1 MSEEKLTVAE
11 LLARRQKEGAPSEP
25 PRRRRRRSLEDGG
38 VSVQELT
45 GSIPRV
51 KAGEPRRGAHALSN
65 ADDGQTT
72 TSDLLAD
79 EAATNATEEAQA
91 TEPEAEAPEH
101 SEAVAESVIVA
112 EEADSSEHEVQA
124 EAEAEAAAQEE
135 EEPELIEAD
144 TEVADAEVAD
154 AEVAGVEADEVAEEP
169 AAPAVPVAPATPQQE
184 QAAPSTPTT
193 QPAASAVPLAI
204 PMEPRPVMVNSE
216 RSEITYTFTELRDM
230 ADESQQIGEPGPV
243 ARAVLTGSNAY
254 DDRPTAS
261 IPVVQDNVDE
271 ASETSAE
278 SDDVDGE
285 QLAESETTEAPEEQ
299 THVLPQVEEADAV
312 GETEAA
318 QETDTFEATDADA
331 DTGAASEAA
340 VATAVAPE
348 VAQPEDV
355 QAETT
360 PTQVAADEKQSEP
373 RDVVKREESK
383 SSKGKVAARDG
394 YAEDNSLSVPLLLIQ
409 VFVGLIAGALVFL
422 GFTMAWSSLP
432 KIVVVIMAL
441 VVAGGFA
448 GMANYLRR
456 EKDKLT
462 PILAGLVGL
471 ALTFGPWILFQL

>member
-25 PRRRRRRSLEDGG
+25 PRRRRRRSLEEGG

-51 KAGEPRRGAHALSN
+51 KADEPRRGAHALSN
-65 ADDGQTT
+65 ADDDQTT

-79 EAATNATEEAQA
+79 EAAANAAEEAQA
-91 TEPEAEAPEH
+91 TEPEVEAPEH
-101 SEAVAESVIVA
+101 SEAVAESVVVA
-112 EEADSSEHEVQA
+112 EGADSSEHEVQA
-124 EAEAEAAAQEE
+124 EAEAEA
-135 EEPELIEAD
+135 D
-144 TEVADAEVAD
+144 EVT
-154 AEVAGVEADEVAEEP
+154 EVAEEP
-169 AAPAVPVAPATPQQE
+169 AAPVTPAAPQQK
-184 QAAPSTPTT
+184 QAAQSTPTA
-193 QPAASAVPLAI
+193 QPAAPAVPLAI

-271 ASETSAE
+271 ESEASAE
-278 SDDVDGE
+278 MDDVDGE
-285 QLAESETTEAPEEQ
+285 QLAEA
-299 THVLPQVEEADAV
+299 
-312 GETEAA
+312 EAA
-318 QETDTFEATDADA
+318 QETATFEVADADA
-331 DTGAASEAA
+331 DTGAASKAA
-340 VATAVAPE
+340 VAAAVAPE
-348 VAQPEDV
+348 VAQAEDA
-355 QAETT
+355 QADIEQAEDAPAEAAQVETT
-360 PTQVAADEKQSEP
+360 PTQAAADEKQAEP

-383 SSKGKVAARDG
+383 SSKGKAVARDG

-432 KIVVVIMAL
+432 KIVVVVMAL

>member
-101 SEAVAESVIVA
+101 LEAVAESVIVA

-144 TEVADAEVAD
+144 TEVAEAEVAD
-154 AEVAGVEADEVAEEP
+154 TEVAEVEADEVAEEP

-193 QPAASAVPLAI
+193 QPAAPAVPLAI
-204 PMEPRPVMVNSE
+204 PVEPRPVMVNSE

-340 VATAVAPE
+340 VAAAVAPE

-422 GFTMAWSSLP
+422 GFTLAWSSLP

>member
-25 PRRRRRRSLEDGG
+25 PRRRRRRSLEEGG

-51 KAGEPRRGAHALSN
+51 KADEPRRGAHALSN
-65 ADDGQTT
+65 ADDDQTT

-79 EAATNATEEAQA
+79 EAVANAADEAQA
-91 TEPEAEAPEH
+91 TEPEVEAPEL
-101 SEAVAESVIVA
+101 SEAVAEPVVVA
-112 EEADSSEHEVQA
+112 EGADSSEHEVQA

-135 EEPELIEAD
+135 GESELPEAD
-144 TEVADAEVAD
+144 AEVAGAEVAD
-154 AEVAGVEADEVAEEP
+154 AEVAEAEADDVEADEVAGVAEEP
-169 AAPAVPVAPATPQQE
+169 AAPVAPAAPQQE
-184 QAAPSTPTT
+184 QAAQSTPTA
-193 QPAASAVPLAI
+193 QPAAPAVPLAI

-230 ADESQQIGEPGPV
+230 ADESQQLGEPGPV

-271 ASETSAE
+271 SSEASAE

-285 QLAESETTEAPEEQ
+285 QLAEA
-299 THVLPQVEEADAV
+299 
-312 GETEAA
+312 EAA
-318 QETDTFEATDADA
+318 QETATFEAADADA
-331 DTGAASEAA
+331 DTGAASKAA
-340 VATAVAPE
+340 VAAAVAPE
-348 VAQPEDV
+348 VAQAEGAQADIEQTEDAPAEAAQV
-355 QAETT
+355 ETT
-360 PTQVAADEKQSEP
+360 PTQAAADEKQSEP

-383 SSKGKVAARDG
+383 NSTGKAVARDG

>member
-124 EAEAEAAAQEE
+124 EAEAEAAAREE

-144 TEVADAEVAD
+144 TEVADTEVAE
-154 AEVAGVEADEVAEEP
+154 AEADEVAEE
-169 AAPAVPVAPATPQQE
+169 PAVPVAPATPQQE

-193 QPAASAVPLAI
+193 QPAAPAVPLAI

-271 ASETSAE
+271 ASEASAE
-278 SDDVDGE
+278 SDDVDGD
-285 QLAESETTEAPEEQ
+285 QLAESETTEASEEQ

-340 VATAVAPE
+340 VAAAVAPQ

-422 GFTMAWSSLP
+422 GFTLAWSSLP

>member
-101 SEAVAESVIVA
+101 LEAVAESVIVA

-124 EAEAEAAAQEE
+124 EAEAEAAAREE

-154 AEVAGVEADEVAEEP
+154 VEADEVAEEP
-169 AAPAVPVAPATPQQE
+169 AVPAAPQQE
-184 QAAPSTPTT
+184 QAAPSAPTT

-261 IPVVQDNVDE
+261 IPVVQDNVDG
-271 ASETSAE
+271 ASEASAE
-278 SDDVDGE
+278 SDVVDGE

-299 THVLPQVEEADAV
+299 THVLPQAEEADTV

-331 DTGAASEAA
+331 DTSAASEAA
-340 VATAVAPE
+340 AAAAVAPE
-348 VAQPEDV
+348 VALPEDV

-360 PTQVAADEKQSEP
+360 PPQVAADEKQSES

-422 GFTMAWSSLP
+422 GFTMAWSSMP

>member
-11 LLARRQKEGAPSEP
+11 LLARRQKEGASSEP
-25 PRRRRRRSLEDGG
+25 PRRRRRRSLEEGG

-51 KAGEPRRGAHALSN
+51 KADEPRRGAHALSN
-65 ADDGQTT
+65 VDDDQTT

-79 EAATNATEEAQA
+79 EAAANAADEAAANAAEEAQA
-91 TEPEAEAPEH
+91 TEPE
-101 SEAVAESVIVA
+101 V
-112 EEADSSEHEVQA
+112 EAD
-124 EAEAEAAAQEE
+124 
-135 EEPELIEAD
+135 D
-144 TEVADAEVAD
+144 
-154 AEVAGVEADEVAEEP
+154 VEADEVAEEP
-169 AAPAVPVAPATPQQE
+169 VAPVVPAAPQQE
-184 QAAPSTPTT
+184 QTAQSTPTA
-193 QPAASAVPLAI
+193 QSAAPAVPLAI

-261 IPVVQDNVDE
+261 IPVVQDNIDE
-271 ASETSAE
+271 AFEASAE

-285 QLAESETTEAPEEQ
+285 QVAEA
-299 THVLPQVEEADAV
+299 
-312 GETEAA
+312 EAA
-318 QETDTFEATDADA
+318 QETASFEAADADA
-331 DTGAASEAA
+331 DTGAASKAA
-340 VATAVAPE
+340 AAAAVAPE
-348 VAQPEDV
+348 VAQEEDARADIEPAEDAPAEAAQV
-355 QAETT
+355 ETT
-360 PTQVAADEKQSEP
+360 PTQPAADEKQSEP

-383 SSKGKVAARDG
+383 SSKGKAVARDG

-471 ALTFGPWILFQL
+471 ALTFGPWVLFQL

>member
-25 PRRRRRRSLEDGG
+25 PRRRRRRSLEEGG

-51 KAGEPRRGAHALSN
+51 KADEPRRGAHALSN
-65 ADDGQTT
+65 VDDDQTT

-79 EAATNATEEAQA
+79 EAAANAAEEAQA
-91 TEPEAEAPEH
+91 TEPE
-101 SEAVAESVIVA
+101 V
-112 EEADSSEHEVQA
+112 EAD
-124 EAEAEAAAQEE
+124 
-135 EEPELIEAD
+135 D
-144 TEVADAEVAD
+144 
-154 AEVAGVEADEVAEEP
+154 VEADEVAEEP
-169 AAPAVPVAPATPQQE
+169 VAPVVPAAPQQE
-184 QAAPSTPTT
+184 QTAQSTPTA
-193 QPAASAVPLAI
+193 QSAAPAVPLAI

-261 IPVVQDNVDE
+261 IPVVQDNIDE
-271 ASETSAE
+271 AFEASAE

-285 QLAESETTEAPEEQ
+285 QVAEA
-299 THVLPQVEEADAV
+299 
-312 GETEAA
+312 EAA
-318 QETDTFEATDADA
+318 QETASFEAADADA
-331 DTGAASEAA
+331 DTGAASKAA
-340 VATAVAPE
+340 AAAAVAPE
-348 VAQPEDV
+348 VAQEEDARADSEPAEDAPAEAAQV
-355 QAETT
+355 ETT
-360 PTQVAADEKQSEP
+360 PTQPAADEKQSEP

-383 SSKGKVAARDG
+383 SSKGKAVARDG

-471 ALTFGPWILFQL
+471 ALTFGPWVLFQL

>member
-25 PRRRRRRSLEDGG
+25 PRRRRRRSLEEGG

-51 KAGEPRRGAHALSN
+51 KADEPRRGAHALSN
-65 ADDGQTT
+65 ADDDQTT

-79 EAATNATEEAQA
+79 EAAANAAEEAQA
-91 TEPEAEAPEH
+91 TEPEVEAPEL
-101 SEAVAESVIVA
+101 SEAVAEPVVVA
-112 EEADSSEHEVQA
+112 EGADSSEHEVQA
-124 EAEAEAAAQEE
+124 EAEAEA
-135 EEPELIEAD
+135 D
-144 TEVADAEVAD
+144 
-154 AEVAGVEADEVAEEP
+154 EVAGVAEEP
-169 AAPAVPVAPATPQQE
+169 AAPAAPQQE
-184 QAAPSTPTT
+184 QAAQSTPTA
-193 QPAASAVPLAI
+193 QPAAPAVPLAI

-230 ADESQQIGEPGPV
+230 ADESQQLGEPGPV

-261 IPVVQDNVDE
+261 IPVVQDKVDE
-271 ASETSAE
+271 ASEASVET
-278 SDDVDGE
+278 DGVDGE

-299 THVLPQVEEADAV
+299 THVLPQVEEVDAV

-318 QETDTFEATDADA
+318 QETDTFEAADADA
-331 DTGAASEAA
+331 DTGAASESA
-340 VATAVAPE
+340 VAAAVAPE

-373 RDVVKREESK
+373 RDVVKRDKPK

>member
-11 LLARRQKEGAPSEP
+11 LLARRQKEGVPSEP

-124 EAEAEAAAQEE
+124 EAEAESAAQEE

-154 AEVAGVEADEVAEEP
+154 VEADEVAEEP

-193 QPAASAVPLAI
+193 QPAAPAVPLAI

-271 ASETSAE
+271 ASEASAE
-278 SDDVDGE
+278 SDDVDGD
-285 QLAESETTEAPEEQ
+285 QLSESETTEASEEQ

-340 VATAVAPE
+340 VAAAVAPE

-383 SSKGKVAARDG
+383 SSKGKVAARDD

-422 GFTMAWSSLP
+422 GFTLAWSSLP

>member
-144 TEVADAEVAD
+144 TEVAEAEVAD
-154 AEVAGVEADEVAEEP
+154 TEVAEAEADEVAEE
-169 AAPAVPVAPATPQQE
+169 PAVPVAPATPQQE

-193 QPAASAVPLAI
+193 QPAAPAVPLAI

-271 ASETSAE
+271 ASEASAE

-340 VATAVAPE
+340 VAAAVAPE

>member
-79 EAATNATEEAQA
+79 EAATNATEETQA

-144 TEVADAEVAD
+144 TEVAEAEVAD
-154 AEVAGVEADEVAEEP
+154 TEVAEVEADEVAEEP
-169 AAPAVPVAPATPQQE
+169 AAPAVPAVPATPQQE

-193 QPAASAVPLAI
+193 QPAAPAVPLAI

-271 ASETSAE
+271 ASEASAE
-278 SDDVDGE
+278 SDDVDGD
-285 QLAESETTEAPEEQ
+285 QLAESETTEASEEQ

-340 VATAVAPE
+340 VAAAVAPE

>member
-25 PRRRRRRSLEDGG
+25 PRRRRRRSLEEGG

-51 KAGEPRRGAHALSN
+51 KADEPRRGAHALSN
-65 ADDGQTT
+65 ADDDQTT
-72 TSDLLAD
+72 TSDLLAE
-79 EAATNATEEAQA
+79 EAAANAAEEAQA
-91 TEPEAEAPEH
+91 AEPEVEAPEH
-101 SEAVAESVIVA
+101 SEAVADSVVVA
-112 EEADSSEHEVQA
+112 EGADSSEHEVQA

-135 EEPELIEAD
+135 EES
-144 TEVADAEVAD
+144 EVAEADAEVAE
-154 AEVAGVEADEVAEEP
+154 AEVAEAEVAEAEADEVTEVAEEP
-169 AAPAVPVAPATPQQE
+169 AAPVAPAASQQE
-184 QAAPSTPTT
+184 QAAQSTPTA
-193 QPAASAVPLAI
+193 QPAAPAVPLAI

-261 IPVVQDNVDE
+261 IPVVQDNVNE
-271 ASETSAE
+271 ESEVSAE

-285 QLAESETTEAPEEQ
+285 QLAEA
-299 THVLPQVEEADAV
+299 
-312 GETEAA
+312 EAA
-318 QETDTFEATDADA
+318 QETASFEAADADA
-331 DTGAASEAA
+331 DTGAASKAA
-340 VATAVAPE
+340 VAAAVAPE
-348 VAQPEDV
+348 VAQAEDA
-355 QAETT
+355 QADIEQAEDAPAEAAQVETT
-360 PTQVAADEKQSEP
+360 PTQAAADEKQAEP

-383 SSKGKVAARDG
+383 SSKGKAVARDG

>member
-25 PRRRRRRSLEDGG
+25 PRRRRRRSLEEGG

-101 SEAVAESVIVA
+101 SETVAESVIVA

-124 EAEAEAAAQEE
+124 EAEAEAAAREE

-154 AEVAGVEADEVAEEP
+154 VEADEVAEEP
-169 AAPAVPVAPATPQQE
+169 AVPAAPAAPQQE
-184 QAAPSTPTT
+184 QAAPSAPTT

-271 ASETSAE
+271 ASEASAE
-278 SDDVDGE
+278 SDVVDGE

-340 VATAVAPE
+340 VAAAVAPE

-360 PTQVAADEKQSEP
+360 PTQVAADEKRSEP

>member
-25 PRRRRRRSLEDGG
+25 PRRRRRRSLEEGG

-79 EAATNATEEAQA
+79 EAATNGTEEARA
-91 TEPEAEAPEH
+91 SEPEAEAPEH

-124 EAEAEAAAQEE
+124 E
-135 EEPELIEAD
+135 
-144 TEVADAEVAD
+144 T
-154 AEVAGVEADEVAEEP
+154 EADEVAEE
-169 AAPAVPVAPATPQQE
+169 PAVPVAPATPQQE
-184 QAAPSTPTT
+184 QAAPSTPTA
-193 QPAASAVPLAI
+193 QPAAPAVPLAI

-261 IPVVQDNVDE
+261 IPVVQDSVDE
-271 ASETSAE
+271 EAAASAE

-285 QLAESETTEAPEEQ
+285 QLAESETTEAPEEK
-299 THVLPQVEEADAV
+299 TRVLPQVEEADAV

-340 VATAVAPE
+340 AAAAVAPE

-355 QAETT
+355 GAKTT

-373 RDVVKREESK
+373 QDVVKREKPK

-394 YAEDNSLSVPLLLIQ
+394 YAEDNSLSVPLLLVQ

-432 KIVVVIMAL
+432 KIVVGIMAL

>member
-101 SEAVAESVIVA
+101 LEAVAESVIVA

-144 TEVADAEVAD
+144 TEVAEAEVAD
-154 AEVAGVEADEVAEEP
+154 TEVAEAEADEVAEEP

-193 QPAASAVPLAI
+193 QPAAPAVPLAI

-261 IPVVQDNVDE
+261 IPVVQDNIDE

-340 VATAVAPE
+340 VAAAVAPE

-422 GFTMAWSSLP
+422 GFTLAWSSLP

>member
-25 PRRRRRRSLEDGG
+25 PRRRRRRSLEEGG

-79 EAATNATEEAQA
+79 EAATNGTEEARA
-91 TEPEAEAPEH
+91 SEPEAEAPEH

-124 EAEAEAAAQEE
+124 EAEAEAAAPEE
-135 EEPELIEAD
+135 DEPELIEAD

-154 AEVAGVEADEVAEEP
+154 AEVADVEADEVAEEP

-193 QPAASAVPLAI
+193 QPAATAVPLAI

-261 IPVVQDNVDE
+261 IPVVQGSVEEE
-271 ASETSAE
+271 AAESAE

-285 QLAESETTEAPEEQ
+285 QLAEAEAAEAPEEQ
-299 THVLPQVEEADAV
+299 TRVMPQVEEADAV
-312 GETEAA
+312 GEAEAA
-318 QETDTFEATDADA
+318 QETATFEAADADA
-331 DTGAASEAA
+331 DTGAASKAA
-340 VATAVAPE
+340 VAAAVAPE
-348 VAQPEDV
+348 VAQTEGA

-373 RDVVKREESK
+373 RDVVKREEPK

-432 KIVVVIMAL
+432 KIVVIIMAL
-441 VVAGGFA
+441 VVSGGFA

>member
-11 LLARRQKEGAPSEP
+11 LLARRQKEGVPSEP

-144 TEVADAEVAD
+144 AEVADAEVAD
-154 AEVAGVEADEVAEEP
+154 AEVAEVEAGEVAEEP

-193 QPAASAVPLAI
+193 QPAAPAVPLAI

-271 ASETSAE
+271 ASEASAE
-278 SDDVDGE
+278 SDDVDGD
-285 QLAESETTEAPEEQ
+285 QLSESETTEASEEQ

-340 VATAVAPE
+340 VAAAVAPE

-383 SSKGKVAARDG
+383 SSKGKVAARDD

-422 GFTMAWSSLP
+422 GFTLAWSSLP

>member
-25 PRRRRRRSLEDGG
+25 PRRRRRRSLEEGG

-51 KAGEPRRGAHALSN
+51 KADEPRRGAHALSN
-65 ADDGQTT
+65 ADDDQTT

-79 EAATNATEEAQA
+79 EAAANAADEAQA
-91 TEPEAEAPEH
+91 TEPEVEAPEH
-101 SEAVAESVIVA
+101 SEAVAEPVVVA
-112 EEADSSEHEVQA
+112 EGADSSEHEVQA

-135 EEPELIEAD
+135 EESEL
-144 TEVADAEVAD
+144 AEAD
-154 AEVAGVEADEVAEEP
+154 AEVAGAEVAEAEVAEAEADEVAGVAEEP
-169 AAPAVPVAPATPQQE
+169 AAPVAPAAPQQE
-184 QAAPSTPTT
+184 QAAQSTPTA
-193 QPAASAVPLAI
+193 QPAAPAVPLAI

-230 ADESQQIGEPGPV
+230 ADESQQLGEPGPV

-271 ASETSAE
+271 SSEASAE

-285 QLAESETTEAPEEQ
+285 QLAEA
-299 THVLPQVEEADAV
+299 
-312 GETEAA
+312 EAA
-318 QETDTFEATDADA
+318 QETATFEAADADA
-331 DTGAASEAA
+331 DAGAASKAA
-340 VATAVAPE
+340 VAAAVAPE
-348 VAQPEDV
+348 VAQAEGAQADIEQTEDAPAEAAQV
-355 QAETT
+355 ETT
-360 PTQVAADEKQSEP
+360 PTQAAADEKQAEP

-383 SSKGKVAARDG
+383 SSKGKAVARDG

>member
-25 PRRRRRRSLEDGG
+25 PRRRRRRSLEEGG

-51 KAGEPRRGAHALSN
+51 KADEPRRGAHALSN
-65 ADDGQTT
+65 ADDDQTT

-79 EAATNATEEAQA
+79 EAAANAADEAQA
-91 TEPEAEAPEH
+91 TEPEVEAPEH
-101 SEAVAESVIVA
+101 SEAVAEPVVVA
-112 EEADSSEHEVQA
+112 EGADSSEHEVQA
-124 EAEAEAAAQEE
+124 EAEAEA
-135 EEPELIEAD
+135 D
-144 TEVADAEVAD
+144 EVA
-154 AEVAGVEADEVAEEP
+154 EVAEEP
-169 AAPAVPVAPATPQQE
+169 VAPVAPAAPQQE
-184 QAAPSTPTT
+184 QAAQSTPTA
-193 QPAASAVPLAI
+193 QPAAPAVPLAI

-230 ADESQQIGEPGPV
+230 ADESQQLGEPGPV

-271 ASETSAE
+271 ESEASAE

-285 QLAESETTEAPEEQ
+285 QFAEA
-299 THVLPQVEEADAV
+299 
-312 GETEAA
+312 EAA
-318 QETDTFEATDADA
+318 QETATFEAADADA
-331 DTGAASEAA
+331 DTGAASKAA
-340 VATAVAPE
+340 VAAAVAPE
-348 VAQPEDV
+348 VAQAEDA
-355 QAETT
+355 QADIEQAEDAPAEAAQVETT
-360 PTQVAADEKQSEP
+360 PTQAAADEKQAEP

-383 SSKGKVAARDG
+383 SSKGKAVARDG

>member
-101 SEAVAESVIVA
+101 LEAVAESVIVA

-124 EAEAEAAAQEE
+124 EAEAEAAAREE
-135 EEPELIEAD
+135 EEPELVEAD
-144 TEVADAEVAD
+144 TEVAEAEVAD
-154 AEVAGVEADEVAEEP
+154 AEVAEAEADEVAEEP

-193 QPAASAVPLAI
+193 QPAAPAVPLAI
-204 PMEPRPVMVNSE
+204 PMEPRPVMVNSK

-271 ASETSAE
+271 ASEASAE

-340 VATAVAPE
+340 VAAAVAPE

-360 PTQVAADEKQSEP
+360 PTQVAADEKRSEP
-373 RDVVKREESK
+373 QDVVKREESK

-394 YAEDNSLSVPLLLIQ
+394 YAEDNSLSVPLLLVQ

>member
-144 TEVADAEVAD
+144 TEVAEA
-154 AEVAGVEADEVAEEP
+154 EADEVAEEP

-193 QPAASAVPLAI
+193 QPAAPAVPLAI

-271 ASETSAE
+271 ASEASAE

-340 VATAVAPE
+340 VAAAVAPE

-422 GFTMAWSSLP
+422 GFTLAWSSLP

>member
-144 TEVADAEVAD
+144 TEVAEAEIAD
-154 AEVAGVEADEVAEEP
+154 AEVAEVEADEVSEEP

-193 QPAASAVPLAI
+193 QPAAPAVPLAI

-261 IPVVQDNVDE
+261 IPVVQDTVDE
-271 ASETSAE
+271 ASEASAE
-278 SDDVDGE
+278 SDVVDGE

-340 VATAVAPE
+340 VAAAVAPQ

-422 GFTMAWSSLP
+422 GFTLAWSSLP

>member
-135 EEPELIEAD
+135 EPELIETD
-144 TEVADAEVAD
+144 TEVAE
-154 AEVAGVEADEVAEEP
+154 VEADEVAEEP
-169 AAPAVPVAPATPQQE
+169 AAPAVPVAPVTPQQE

-193 QPAASAVPLAI
+193 QPAAPAVPLAI

-271 ASETSAE
+271 ASEASAE
-278 SDDVDGE
+278 SDGVDVE

-318 QETDTFEATDADA
+318 QETDAFEATDADA

-340 VATAVAPE
+340 VAAAVAPE
-348 VAQPEDV
+348 VAQPENV

-360 PTQVAADEKQSEP
+360 PTQVAADEKQSES

-383 SSKGKVAARDG
+383 SSKGKVAARDD

-422 GFTMAWSSLP
+422 GFTLAWSSLP

>member
-25 PRRRRRRSLEDGG
+25 PRRRRRRSLEEGG

-45 GSIPRV
+45 GAIPRV

-79 EAATNATEEAQA
+79 EAATNGTEEARA
-91 TEPEAEAPEH
+91 SEPEAEAPEH

-124 EAEAEAAAQEE
+124 EAEAEAAAPEE
-135 EEPELIEAD
+135 DEPELIEAD
-144 TEVADAEVAD
+144 AEVAD
-154 AEVAGVEADEVAEEP
+154 VEADEVAEEP

-193 QPAASAVPLAI
+193 QPAATAVPLAI

-261 IPVVQDNVDE
+261 IPVVQGSVDE
-271 ASETSAE
+271 EAAASAE

-285 QLAESETTEAPEEQ
+285 QLAEAETTEAPEEQ
-299 THVLPQVEEADAV
+299 TRVLPQVEEADAV

-318 QETDTFEATDADA
+318 QETDTFEAADADA

-340 VATAVAPE
+340 VAAAVTPE

-373 RDVVKREESK
+373 RDVVKREEPK

-441 VVAGGFA
+441 VVSGGFA

>member
-25 PRRRRRRSLEDGG
+25 PRRRRRRSLEEGG

-79 EAATNATEEAQA
+79 EAATNGTEEARA
-91 TEPEAEAPEH
+91 SEPEAEAPEH

-124 EAEAEAAAQEE
+124 EAEAEAA
-135 EEPELIEAD
+135 
-144 TEVADAEVAD
+144 
-154 AEVAGVEADEVAEEP
+154 
-169 AAPAVPVAPATPQQE
+169 VPVAPVTPQQE
-184 QAAPSTPTT
+184 QAAPSMPTT
-193 QPAASAVPLAI
+193 QPAATAVPLAI

-271 ASETSAE
+271 EAEASAE

-299 THVLPQVEEADAV
+299 THVLPQVEEVDAV

-318 QETDTFEATDADA
+318 QETDTFEAADADA
-331 DTGAASEAA
+331 DTGAASESA
-340 VATAVAPE
+340 VAAAVAPE

-373 RDVVKREESK
+373 RDVVKRDKPK

>member
-25 PRRRRRRSLEDGG
+25 PRRRRRRSLEEGG

-51 KAGEPRRGAHALSN
+51 KADEPRRGAHALSN
-65 ADDGQTT
+65 VDDDQTT

-79 EAATNATEEAQA
+79 EAAANAAEEAQA
-91 TEPEAEAPEH
+91 TEPEVEAPEH
-101 SEAVAESVIVA
+101 SETVAEPVVVA
-112 EEADSSEHEVQA
+112 EGADSSEHEVQA

-135 EEPELIEAD
+135 EESELAE
-144 TEVADAEVAD
+144 ADAEVAE
-154 AEVAGVEADEVAEEP
+154 AEADDVEADEVAEVAEEP
-169 AAPAVPVAPATPQQE
+169 AAPAAPQQE
-184 QAAPSTPTT
+184 QAAQSTPTA
-193 QPAASAVPLAI
+193 QPAAPAVPLAI

-230 ADESQQIGEPGPV
+230 ADESQQLGEPGPV

-261 IPVVQDNVDE
+261 IPVVQDKVDE
-271 ASETSAE
+271 ASEASVET
-278 SDDVDGE
+278 DGVDGE
-285 QLAESETTEAPEEQ
+285 QFAEA
-299 THVLPQVEEADAV
+299 
-312 GETEAA
+312 EAA
-318 QETDTFEATDADA
+318 QETATFEAADADA
-331 DTGAASEAA
+331 DTGAASKAA
-340 VATAVAPE
+340 VAAAVAPE
-348 VAQPEDV
+348 VAQAEDT
-355 QAETT
+355 QADIEQAEDAPAEAAQVETT
-360 PTQVAADEKQSEP
+360 PTQAAADEKQAEP

-383 SSKGKVAARDG
+383 SSKGKAVARDG

>member
-25 PRRRRRRSLEDGG
+25 PRRRRRRSLEEGG

-51 KAGEPRRGAHALSN
+51 KADEPRRGAHALSN
-65 ADDGQTT
+65 VDDDQTT

-79 EAATNATEEAQA
+79 EAAANAAEEAQA
-91 TEPEAEAPEH
+91 TEPE
-101 SEAVAESVIVA
+101 V
-112 EEADSSEHEVQA
+112 EAD
-124 EAEAEAAAQEE
+124 
-135 EEPELIEAD
+135 D
-144 TEVADAEVAD
+144 
-154 AEVAGVEADEVAEEP
+154 VEADEVAEEP
-169 AAPAVPVAPATPQQE
+169 ATPVATAAPQQE
-184 QAAPSTPTT
+184 QAAQSTPTA
-193 QPAASAVPLAI
+193 QPAAPAVPLAI

-261 IPVVQDNVDE
+261 IPVVQDNIDE
-271 ASETSAE
+271 AFEASAE

-285 QLAESETTEAPEEQ
+285 QVAEA
-299 THVLPQVEEADAV
+299 
-312 GETEAA
+312 EAA
-318 QETDTFEATDADA
+318 QETATFEAADADA
-331 DTGAASEAA
+331 DTGAASKAA
-340 VATAVAPE
+340 AAAAVAPE
-348 VAQPEDV
+348 VAQEEDARADSEPAEDAPAEAAQV
-355 QAETT
+355 ETT
-360 PTQVAADEKQSEP
+360 PTQPAADEKQSEP

-383 SSKGKVAARDG
+383 SSKGKAVARDG

-471 ALTFGPWILFQL
+471 ALTFGPWVLFQL

>member
-11 LLARRQKEGAPSEP
+11 LLARRQKEGASSEP
-25 PRRRRRRSLEDGG
+25 PRRRRRRSLEEGG

-51 KAGEPRRGAHALSN
+51 KADEPRRGAHALSN
-65 ADDGQTT
+65 ADDDQTT

-79 EAATNATEEAQA
+79 EAAANAAEEAQA
-91 TEPEAEAPEH
+91 TEPEVEAPEH
-101 SEAVAESVIVA
+101 SEAVAESVVA
-112 EEADSSEHEVQA
+112 AEGADSSEHEVQA
-124 EAEAEAAAQEE
+124 EAEAEAAEK
-135 EEPELIEAD
+135 
-144 TEVADAEVAD
+144 
-154 AEVAGVEADEVAEEP
+154 P
-169 AAPAVPVAPATPQQE
+169 AAPVAPAAPQQE
-184 QAAPSTPTT
+184 QAAQSTPTA
-193 QPAASAVPLAI
+193 QSAAPAVPLAI

-271 ASETSAE
+271 ASEASAE

-285 QLAESETTEAPEEQ
+285 QLAEA
-299 THVLPQVEEADAV
+299 
-312 GETEAA
+312 EAA
-318 QETDTFEATDADA
+318 QETATFEAADADA
-331 DTGAASEAA
+331 DTGAASKAA

-348 VAQPEDV
+348 VAQAEDV
-355 QAETT
+355 QADIDPVEDAPAEAAQVETT
-360 PTQVAADEKQSEP
+360 PTQAAADEKQSEP
-373 RDVVKREESK
+373 RDVVKREEPK
-383 SSKGKVAARDG
+383 SSKGKAVARDG

>member
-25 PRRRRRRSLEDGG
+25 PRRRRRRSLEEGG

-51 KAGEPRRGAHALSN
+51 KADEPRRGAHALSN
-65 ADDGQTT
+65 ADDDQTT

-79 EAATNATEEAQA
+79 EAAANAADEAQA
-91 TEPEAEAPEH
+91 TEPEVEAPEH
-101 SEAVAESVIVA
+101 SEGVAESVVVA
-112 EEADSSEHEVQA
+112 EGADSSEHEVQA
-124 EAEAEAAAQEE
+124 EAEAEA
-135 EEPELIEAD
+135 D
-144 TEVADAEVAD
+144 EVA
-154 AEVAGVEADEVAEEP
+154 EVAEEP
-169 AAPAVPVAPATPQQE
+169 VAPVAPAAPQQE
-184 QAAPSTPTT
+184 QAAQSTPTV
-193 QPAASAVPLAI
+193 QPAAPAVPLAI

-271 ASETSAE
+271 SSEASAE

-285 QLAESETTEAPEEQ
+285 QLAEA
-299 THVLPQVEEADAV
+299 
-312 GETEAA
+312 EAA
-318 QETDTFEATDADA
+318 QETATFEAADADA
-331 DTGAASEAA
+331 DTGAASKAA
-340 VATAVAPE
+340 VAAAVAPE
-348 VAQPEDV
+348 VAQTEDA
-355 QAETT
+355 QADIEQAEDAPAEAAQVETT
-360 PTQVAADEKQSEP
+360 PPQAAADEKQAEP

-383 SSKGKVAARDG
+383 SSKGKAVARDG

>member
-25 PRRRRRRSLEDGG
+25 PRRRRRRSLEEGG

-51 KAGEPRRGAHALSN
+51 KADEPRRGAHALSN
-65 ADDGQTT
+65 ADDDQTT

-79 EAATNATEEAQA
+79 EAAANAADEAQA
-91 TEPEAEAPEH
+91 TEPEVEAPVH
-101 SEAVAESVIVA
+101 SEAVAEPVVVA
-112 EEADSSEHEVQA
+112 EGADSSEHEVQA

-135 EEPELIEAD
+135 EESELAE
-144 TEVADAEVAD
+144 ADAEVAD
-154 AEVAGVEADEVAEEP
+154 AEVAEVEADDVEADEVAEVAEEP
-169 AAPAVPVAPATPQQE
+169 VAPVAPAAPQQE
-184 QAAPSTPTT
+184 QAAQSTPTA
-193 QPAASAVPLAI
+193 QPAAPAVPLAI

-230 ADESQQIGEPGPV
+230 ADESQQLGEPGPV

-271 ASETSAE
+271 ASEASAE
-278 SDDVDGE
+278 MDDVDGE
-285 QLAESETTEAPEEQ
+285 QLAEA
-299 THVLPQVEEADAV
+299 
-312 GETEAA
+312 EAA
-318 QETDTFEATDADA
+318 QETATFEAADADA
-331 DTGAASEAA
+331 DTGAASKAA
-340 VATAVAPE
+340 VAAAVAPE
-348 VAQPEDV
+348 VAQAEDA
-355 QAETT
+355 QADIEQAEDAPAEAAQVETT
-360 PTQVAADEKQSEP
+360 PTQAVADEKQAEP

-383 SSKGKVAARDG
+383 SSKGKAVARDG

>member
-144 TEVADAEVAD
+144 TEVAE
-154 AEVAGVEADEVAEEP
+154 VEADEVAEEP

-193 QPAASAVPLAI
+193 QPAAPAVPLAI

-340 VATAVAPE
+340 VAAAVAPE

-422 GFTMAWSSLP
+422 GFTLAWSSLP

>member
-11 LLARRQKEGAPSEP
+11 LLARRQKEGVPSEP

-144 TEVADAEVAD
+144 AEVADAEVAD
-154 AEVAGVEADEVAEEP
+154 AEVAEVEAGEVAEEP

-193 QPAASAVPLAI
+193 QPAAPAVPLAI

-271 ASETSAE
+271 ASEASAE
-278 SDDVDGE
+278 SDDVDGD
-285 QLAESETTEAPEEQ
+285 QLSESETTEASEEQ

-340 VATAVAPE
+340 VAAAVAPE

>member
-124 EAEAEAAAQEE
+124 EAEAEVAAQEE
-135 EEPELIEAD
+135 EELESIEAD

-154 AEVAGVEADEVAEEP
+154 AEVADVEADEVAEE
-169 AAPAVPVAPATPQQE
+169 PAVPVAPATPQQE

-193 QPAASAVPLAI
+193 QPAAPAVPLAI

-271 ASETSAE
+271 ASEASAE
-278 SDDVDGE
+278 SDDVDGD
-285 QLAESETTEAPEEQ
+285 QLSESETTEASEEQ

-340 VATAVAPE
+340 VAAAVAPE

-383 SSKGKVAARDG
+383 SSKGKVAARDD

>member
-25 PRRRRRRSLEDGG
+25 PRRRRRRSLEEGG

-79 EAATNATEEAQA
+79 EAATNGTEEARA
-91 TEPEAEAPEH
+91 SEPEAEAPEH

-124 EAEAEAAAQEE
+124 EAEAEAAA
-135 EEPELIEAD
+135 
-144 TEVADAEVAD
+144 
-154 AEVAGVEADEVAEEP
+154 
-169 AAPAVPVAPATPQQE
+169 PVAPATPQQE

-193 QPAASAVPLAI
+193 QPAAPAVPLAI

-243 ARAVLTGSNAY
+243 ACAVLTGSNAY

-271 ASETSAE
+271 EAEASAE

-299 THVLPQVEEADAV
+299 THVLPQVEEADAA

-318 QETDTFEATDADA
+318 QETDTFEAADADA

-340 VATAVAPE
+340 VAAAVAPE

-373 RDVVKREESK
+373 RDVVKREKPK

>member
-25 PRRRRRRSLEDGG
+25 PRRRRRRSLEEGG

-79 EAATNATEEAQA
+79 EAATNGTEEARA
-91 TEPEAEAPEH
+91 SEPEAEAPEH

-124 EAEAEAAAQEE
+124 EAEAEAAAPEE
-135 EEPELIEAD
+135 DEPELIEAD
-144 TEVADAEVAD
+144 AEVAD
-154 AEVAGVEADEVAEEP
+154 VEADEVAEEP

-193 QPAASAVPLAI
+193 QPAATAVPLAI

-261 IPVVQDNVDE
+261 IPVVQGSVDE
-271 ASETSAE
+271 EAAASAE

-285 QLAESETTEAPEEQ
+285 QLAEAETTEAPEEQ
-299 THVLPQVEEADAV
+299 TRVLPQVEEADAV

-318 QETDTFEATDADA
+318 QETDTFEAADADA

-340 VATAVAPE
+340 VAAAVTPE

-373 RDVVKREESK
+373 RDVVKREEPK

-441 VVAGGFA
+441 VVSGGFA

>member
-1 MSEEKLTVAE
+1 MVVAE
-11 LLARRQKEGAPSEP
+11 G
-25 PRRRRRRSLEDGG
+25 
-38 VSVQELT
+38 
-45 GSIPRV
+45 
-51 KAGEPRRGAHALSN
+51 
-65 ADDGQTT
+65 
-72 TSDLLAD
+72 
-79 EAATNATEEAQA
+79 
-91 TEPEAEAPEH
+91 
-101 SEAVAESVIVA
+101 
-112 EEADSSEHEVQA
+112 ADSSEHEVQA

-135 EEPELIEAD
+135 EESELAE
-144 TEVADAEVAD
+144 ADAEVAE
-154 AEVAGVEADEVAEEP
+154 AEADDVEADEVAEVAEEP
-169 AAPAVPVAPATPQQE
+169 AAPAAPQQE
-184 QAAPSTPTT
+184 QAAQSTPTA
-193 QPAASAVPLAI
+193 QPAAPAVPLAI

-230 ADESQQIGEPGPV
+230 ADESQQLGEPGPV

-261 IPVVQDNVDE
+261 IPVVQDKVDE
-271 ASETSAE
+271 ASEASVET
-278 SDDVDGE
+278 DGVDGE
-285 QLAESETTEAPEEQ
+285 QFAEA
-299 THVLPQVEEADAV
+299 
-312 GETEAA
+312 EAA
-318 QETDTFEATDADA
+318 QETATFEAADADA
-331 DTGAASEAA
+331 DTGAASKAA
-340 VATAVAPE
+340 VAAAVAPE
-348 VAQPEDV
+348 VAQAEDT
-355 QAETT
+355 QADIEQAEDAPAEAAQVETT
-360 PTQVAADEKQSEP
+360 PTQAAADEKQSEP

-383 SSKGKVAARDG
+383 SSKGKAVARDG

>member
-25 PRRRRRRSLEDGG
+25 PRRRRRRSLEEGG

-51 KAGEPRRGAHALSN
+51 KADEPRRGAHALSN
-65 ADDGQTT
+65 ADDDQTT

-79 EAATNATEEAQA
+79 EAAANAADEAQA
-91 TEPEAEAPEH
+91 TEPEVEAPEH
-101 SEAVAESVIVA
+101 SEAVAESVVVA
-112 EEADSSEHEVQA
+112 EGADSSEHEVQA
-124 EAEAEAAAQEE
+124 EAEAEA
-135 EEPELIEAD
+135 D
-144 TEVADAEVAD
+144 
-154 AEVAGVEADEVAEEP
+154 EVAGVAEEP
-169 AAPAVPVAPATPQQE
+169 AAPVAPAAPQQE
-184 QAAPSTPTT
+184 QAAQSTPTA
-193 QPAASAVPLAI
+193 QPAAPAVPLAI

-230 ADESQQIGEPGPV
+230 ADESQQLGEPGPV

-271 ASETSAE
+271 SSEASAE

-285 QLAESETTEAPEEQ
+285 QLAEA
-299 THVLPQVEEADAV
+299 
-312 GETEAA
+312 EAA
-318 QETDTFEATDADA
+318 QETATFEAADADA
-331 DTGAASEAA
+331 DTGAASKAA
-340 VATAVAPE
+340 VAAAVAPE
-348 VAQPEDV
+348 VAQAEGAQADIEQTEDAPAEAAQV
-355 QAETT
+355 ETT
-360 PTQVAADEKQSEP
+360 PTQAAADEKQAEP

-383 SSKGKVAARDG
+383 SSKGKAVARDG

>member
-25 PRRRRRRSLEDGG
+25 PRRRRRRSLEEGG

-51 KAGEPRRGAHALSN
+51 KADEPRRGAHALSN
-65 ADDGQTT
+65 ADDDQTT

-79 EAATNATEEAQA
+79 EAAANAADEAQA
-91 TEPEAEAPEH
+91 TEPEVEAPEH
-101 SEAVAESVIVA
+101 SEAVAESVVVA
-112 EEADSSEHEVQA
+112 EGADSSEHEVQA

-135 EEPELIEAD
+135 EESELAEAD
-144 TEVADAEVAD
+144 AEVADAEVAD
-154 AEVAGVEADEVAEEP
+154 AEVAEAEADDVEADEVAEVAEEP
-169 AAPAVPVAPATPQQE
+169 VAPVAPAAPQQE
-184 QAAPSTPTT
+184 QAAQSTPTA
-193 QPAASAVPLAI
+193 QPAAPAVPLAI

-230 ADESQQIGEPGPV
+230 ADESQQLGEPGPV

-271 ASETSAE
+271 ESEASAE

-285 QLAESETTEAPEEQ
+285 QFAEA
-299 THVLPQVEEADAV
+299 
-312 GETEAA
+312 EAA
-318 QETDTFEATDADA
+318 QETATFEAADADA
-331 DTGAASEAA
+331 DTGAASKAA
-340 VATAVAPE
+340 VAAAVAPE
-348 VAQPEDV
+348 VAQAEDA
-355 QAETT
+355 QADIEQAEDAPTEAAQVETT
-360 PTQVAADEKQSEP
+360 PTQAAADEKQSEP

-383 SSKGKVAARDG
+383 SSKGKAVARDG

>member
-25 PRRRRRRSLEDGG
+25 PRRRRRRSLEEGG

-79 EAATNATEEAQA
+79 EAATNGTEEARA
-91 TEPEAEAPEH
+91 SEPEAEAPEH

-124 EAEAEAAAQEE
+124 ETEAEAVAQEE

-144 TEVADAEVAD
+144 TEVAAAEVAD
-154 AEVAGVEADEVAEEP
+154 AEVADVEADEVAEEP

-193 QPAASAVPLAI
+193 QPAATAVPLAI

-216 RSEITYTFTELRDM
+216 RSEITYTFTELRYM

-261 IPVVQDNVDE
+261 IPVVQDSVDE
-271 ASETSAE
+271 EAAASAE

-285 QLAESETTEAPEEQ
+285 QLAESETTEAPEEK
-299 THVLPQVEEADAV
+299 TRVLPQVEEADAV

-318 QETDTFEATDADA
+318 QETDTFEAADADA

-340 VATAVAPE
+340 AAAAVAPE

-355 QAETT
+355 GAKTT

-373 RDVVKREESK
+373 QDVVKREKPK

-394 YAEDNSLSVPLLLIQ
+394 YAEDNSLSVPLLLVQ